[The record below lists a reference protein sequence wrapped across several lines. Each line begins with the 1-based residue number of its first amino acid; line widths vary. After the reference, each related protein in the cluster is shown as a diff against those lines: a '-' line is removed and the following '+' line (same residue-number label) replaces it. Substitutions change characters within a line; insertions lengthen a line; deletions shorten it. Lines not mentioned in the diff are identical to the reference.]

1 MKNIIP
7 KILIFTFLIIFS
19 HESNSQYE
27 LLKGINQDLRKLFSQ
42 ITFPDSSVNFLQ
54 QRSAKLIDS
63 TYYTHYNPDS
73 ILYAGTWLQMYE
85 EMYYAAHDTNDYPPV
100 DSVLNR
106 MEREN
111 IYSCDTIDMAIMN
124 VRLYQLK
131 KEALE
136 SGTYFI
142 FDTVND
148 ILYNNPGNL
157 VSPYTLD
164 SLFIASPMENVAYN
178 KDVNYKISPENIF
191 ADSKTYNEMRDKYW
205 LQIDFGDGLG
215 FRTINPDVVS
225 SEYALYPTKGTY
237 PITTQLVDK
246 STNVA
251 EYLSKSEI
259 RILSDIACKYPD
271 SVFRVP
277 GMAVGVYKT
286 CTDPT
291 LPTKK
296 IIIVEG
302 FDPMGTYGPTK
313 YYDKIV
319 ENQLDVMGN
328 FGYEYYIINWLDARK
343 DMRLNAYS
351 LLLLIE
357 KMKQDSKAIG
367 DDQQFVIVGASMG
380 GLIARYTL
388 NYMESDHYQNNDYE
402 PFFVEAGDPYTLP
415 FLIDNPRF
423 NSEWRKY
430 ANDVDRLKKLHNC
443 RLFISVDAPHQ
454 GAAIPIAY
462 QYLYRL
468 ADPIASTAF
477 TAAQCNLVLRYLL
490 KKKKVTREKLDYTL
504 SMLDGK
510 SPRQLLKNWVPKANT
525 TAYSG
530 KIFGANSSH
539 YSFYRQMKSFQ
550 GADVI
555 PRFCKTVALSDG
567 AMDGSR
573 NQNVHTGAP
582 RPTNDIMLKV
592 DHALDAR
599 ILWLRVNLM
608 EFKAEL
614 RTNPEMVEKE
624 ILNIQLGVRLYY
636 LKLYWFG
643 VKVDHLSI
651 PLIRIRKKIK
661 NIHSYAT
668 GAGGTSNILASTNIN
683 AKTYHYG
690 KNDWKILGGFLGWQT
705 TGSVT
710 SNGLDVCFVP
720 TESAL
725 DYTGGSLP
733 WSNDLLTT
741 GKNNLNYL
749 LAHTPFDVIAG
760 EIHRKKNPI
769 TSNKNIKNFEHGDIR
784 NENDFVYNLTR
795 SPAQGAENALLSDGK
810 PDEKAEYA
818 FHTCA
823 LSGNYGAKR
832 TWLSMEIGDEELY
845 LENFS
850 LPYTATY
857 RPEYNVKVNKRNPNY
872 YYTSSQTIH
881 SKVGIFSKDDNFDI
895 INPTGY
901 AQFEIDGAN
910 SPALPALTGE
920 TSLNGPFGVRDEP
933 FAICCQ
939 ASLAPWSENET
950 PAWTKQ
956 TTKEYELLVFP
967 NPTQLGQNIFIKS
980 QLPSQATQVTVEL
993 MNLAGQVVHRQL
1005 VPKSQGEA
1013 NFQHTV
1019 NLFNLE
1025 LTSGLYLIKL
1035 QAGEKTLTEKIL
1047 IH

>member
-1 MKNIIP
+1 MKKIIP
-7 KILIFTFLIIFS
+7 KILIFTFLIILA
-19 HESNSQYE
+19 HKSNSQYE

-42 ITFPDSSVNFLQ
+42 ITFPDPSVNFLQ

-73 ILYAGTWLQMYE
+73 ILYAGTWIQMYE
-85 EMYYAAHDTNDYPPV
+85 EMYYAAHDTNDYPSI
-100 DSVLNR
+100 DSVLSK
-106 MEREN
+106 MERQN
-111 IYSCDTIDMAIMN
+111 SFSCDTIDIAILN

-131 KEALE
+131 KEALK

-142 FDTVND
+142 FDTIND

-157 VSPYTLD
+157 VSPYILD
-164 SLFIASPMENVAYN
+164 SLFIASPMENVSYN

-191 ADSKTYNEMRDKYW
+191 TDSKTNIEMRDKFW

-246 STNVA
+246 STNLV
-251 EYLSKSEI
+251 EYVSKSEI
-259 RILSDIACKYPD
+259 RILSDIACKHPD

-286 CTDPT
+286 CTDPS

-319 ENQLDVMGN
+319 ENHLDVMGN
-328 FGYEYYIINWLDARK
+328 FGYEYYIINWRDARR

-357 KMKQDSKAIG
+357 KMKQDSKAMG

-402 PFFVEAGDPYTLP
+402 PFFVEAGDPYTAP
-415 FLIDNPRF
+415 FLNGNPGF
-423 NSEWRKY
+423 SLEWRNY

-454 GAAIPIAY
+454 GAAIPITY

-477 TAAQCNLVLRYLL
+477 TAAQASLVLRYIL
-490 KKKKVTREKLDYTL
+490 KQKRITRNKINYTL

-510 SPRQLLKNWVPKANT
+510 SPRQLLKNWVPKAT
-525 TAYSG
+525 TLAF
-530 KIFGANSSH
+530 FGRTYIANSSH
-539 YSFYRQMKSFQ
+539 HTFYSQMKSFQ
-550 GADVI
+550 GADII
-555 PRFCKTVALSDG
+555 PRYCKTVAVSDG

-614 RTNPEMVEKE
+614 KTNPEMVEKE
-624 ILNIQLGVRLYY
+624 ILNIQLGIRLYY
-636 LKLYWFG
+636 LKLSWFD
-643 VKVDHLSI
+643 VKVDHFSI
-651 PLIRIRKKIK
+651 PLIRVRKKIK
-661 NIHSYAT
+661 NMHSYAT
-668 GAGGTSNILASTNIN
+668 GAGGTNNLLASTNIN

-710 SNGLDVCFVP
+710 SNGLDICFVP
-720 TESAL
+720 VESAL
-725 DYTGGSLP
+725 DYNGGSLP
-733 WSNDLLTT
+733 WSNNLLNT
-741 GKNNLNYL
+741 GNTNLSYL

-760 EIHRKKNPI
+760 EVHRKKNPI
-769 TSNKNIKNFEHGDIR
+769 TSSKNIKNFEHGDIR
-784 NENDFVYNLTR
+784 NENDRVFNLTGR
-795 SPAQGAENALLSDGK
+795 PAHGSETALLPNGEPDENAQ
-810 PDEKAEYA
+810 YA

-823 LSGNYGAKR
+823 MNGVYGAKR
-832 TWLSMEIGDEELY
+832 TWLSMEIGDEEMY
-845 LENFS
+845 LENFY

-857 RPEYNVKVNKRNPNY
+857 RPEYNIKVNISNPNY
-872 YYTSSQTIH
+872 ESPSYYASNV
-881 SKVGIFSKDDNFDI
+881 KKGIFSKDKAFDV
-895 INPTGY
+895 INPHGF
-901 AQFEIDGAN
+901 AQFEVDMGN
-910 SPALPALTGE
+910 SPALPALEGE
-920 TSLNGPFGVRDEP
+920 TSLSGPYNMHDEP

-939 ASLAPWSENET
+939 PSLAGPENET
-950 PAWTKQ
+950 NTWKKQ
-956 TTKEYELLVFP
+956 ATKEYELLVFP
-967 NPTQLGQNIFIKS
+967 NPTNQTHSIFVKSTLPPKAEEVTIQLVS
-980 QLPSQATQVTVEL
+980 VL
-993 MNLAGQVVHRQL
+993 GQVVYQKQ
-1005 VPKSQGEA
+1005 VPKAKGESS
-1013 NFQHTV
+1013 FQHTV
-1019 NLFNLE
+1019 NLYDIA
-1025 LTSGLYLIKL
+1025 LTTGLYVLKL
-1035 QAGEKTLTEKIL
+1035 QTADKTLTSKIL
-1047 IH
+1047 IE